1 MAKTIQAASAAALAA
16 LLIAAPALAQTTVV
30 IPAAPTTTVVTPVPT
45 TITTVPERVMTY
57 PVPTDTVVVEPRL
70 SPVAMSPRHAP
81 VSAVAGG
88 ASPTNPAEYATNS
101 PITVTGRIDGV
112 VNRDG
117 VTSFRLQ
124 TQTEAWTVVV
134 PAGESGRIGNGRSA
148 TVTGYPHVDIR
159 NQLLAQSVTNG

>member
-1 MAKTIQAASAAALAA
+1 MAKTIQVASAAALAA
-16 LLIAAPALAQTTVV
+16 LLIAAPALAQTTVI
-30 IPAAPTTTVVTPVPT
+30 IPAAPTVITPVPT
-45 TITTVPERVMTY
+45 TITTVPERVLTY

-88 ASPTNPAEYATNS
+88 LSPTDPAEYATNS

-112 VNRDG
+112 VSRDG

-124 TQTEAWTVVV
+124 TRTEAWTVVV
-134 PAGESGRIGNGRSA
+134 PAGEYGRIGNGRSA

-159 NQLLAQSVTNG
+159 NQLLAQSVTAG